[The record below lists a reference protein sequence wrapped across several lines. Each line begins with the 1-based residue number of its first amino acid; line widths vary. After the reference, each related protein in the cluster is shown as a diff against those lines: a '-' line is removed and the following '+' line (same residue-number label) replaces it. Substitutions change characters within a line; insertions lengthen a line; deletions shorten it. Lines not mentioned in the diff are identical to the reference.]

1 MLLGCSKILRHSTGT
16 TKIQAAMF
24 GYEHPILSEV
34 RLISITCGSA
44 HQLIFKVLLI
54 LIIVFFELY
63 LFAMLMNGDYLAK
76 CFSFFNCMV
85 LVNRLFSL
93 LQLHVLLSFKA
104 LATSVTRC
112 GVTSFYSTPRAY
124 CWIQYWKFCIG

>member
-16 TKIQAAMF
+16 TKIQAARF

-34 RLISITCGSA
+34 SLISITCGSA

-63 LFAMLMNGDYLAK
+63 LFAMLMNRDYLAK
-76 CFSFFNCMV
+76 CFSSFNCMPPSNDV
-85 LVNRLFSL
+85 ER
-93 LQLHVLLSFKA
+93 
-104 LATSVTRC
+104 
-112 GVTSFYSTPRAY
+112 RASARP
-124 CWIQYWKFCIG
+124 INPTFTKP